1 MLDFCLCTLNWHAYI
16 QHTYVVVMRYMVS
29 STCTATVQM
38 VVELALEKDEVR
50 RKTE

>member
-1 MLDFCLCTLNWHAYI
+1 MHMSHIYPPTHTYI

-29 STCTATVQM
+29 STATVQM